1 MEPGTRFKVYC
12 SECRE
17 KVELAADRFRLTI
30 GRTQAQSYYSF
41 SCPSCGA
48 AVRKAAGEKIVEAL
62 TAAGVRTMRLVP
74 AEG

>member
-12 SECRE
+12 SQCRE
-17 KVELAADRFRLTI
+17 KVELPAEEVRLTF
-30 GRTQAQSYYSF
+30 GRTPAQAHYSF
-41 SCPSCGA
+41 GCPLCGA
-48 AVRKAAGEKIVEAL
+48 AVRKPAGDKIVEAL